1 MDSMAHRTRVGET
14 RLRGCA
20 VARLRGNRAL
30 HHRETSQPRY
40 RATAEK
46 GFTLAG
52 VIVIMTIMMIFVAY
66 TVPRQWS
73 TIMKRERERQTI
85 FAMQQYAKA
94 IAEFR
99 IKNNTY
105 PTSPQQLKDARQPRM
120 IRGIKGELVDALTGE
135 VDWLVIPQSAA
146 GALPQHY
153 LPGGANNPPGS
164 TTPPP
169 PPTNTNTTGTTDTS
183 STTTDTTSTSGTNPQ
198 APPGLPGIPIKDYAG
213 GPFIGV
219 RPPTHGKSLISLLG
233 ADTYETWVYTSLDY
247 DQEKQLRITAAG
259 TVFR

>member
-1 MDSMAHRTRVGET
+1 MDSMALRTRAGE
-14 RLRGCA
+14 LRSGK
-20 VARLRGNRAL
+20 
-30 HHRETSQPRY
+30 ES
-40 RATAEK
+40 

-52 VIVIMTIMMIFVAY
+52 LLVIMTIMMVFVAY

-85 FAMQQYAKA
+85 YAMQQYAKA
-94 IAEFR
+94 ITEFR
-99 IKNNTY
+99 TKNNTY
-105 PTSPQQLKDARQPRM
+105 PTSPKQLQDARQPRM
-120 IRGIKGELVDALTGE
+120 IRGLKGEFIDALTGE

-146 GALPQHY
+146 GALPQRNTT
-153 LPGGANNPPGS
+153 GQNNPPGV
-164 TTPPP
+164 PPP
-169 PPTNTNTTGTTDTS
+169 PPQSQPPTASTDTS
-183 STTTDTTSTSGTNPQ
+183 ATSSTSGTSTDSTSTTGTNPN
-198 APPGLPGIPIKDYAG
+198 APTGLPGIPIKDYAG

-247 DQEKQLRITAAG
+247 DQEKQLRIAAAG